1 MMATINGLFLWEA
14 ALNGRDSTNQCQ
26 EPSMWKEP
34 GTTII
39 PILPTLTVIRL
50 IECINYRKNLP
61 TWKEPRR
68 T

>member
-1 MMATINGLFLWEA
+1 M
-14 ALNGRDSTNQCQ
+14 R
-26 EPSMWKEP
+26 KEP

-50 IECINYRKNLP
+50 IECINSSKNLP